1 MFACLNSIQDKNY
14 TMVTQY
20 TDFHQ
25 WDFSEWSDVKGS
37 GSENRKRSF
46 GYSFGAHARVD
57 VAMSETGENLSK
69 RYKIYVLKRY

>member
-1 MFACLNSIQDKNY
+1 MRFLCFRLWAINFI
-14 TMVTQY
+14 
-20 TDFHQ
+20 TD
-25 WDFSEWSDVKGS
+25 VNGS